1 MSERKIRNDLPEALS
16 KEEMMEKINQTLDRV
31 DYSTVYLT
39 LVMLQL
45 CEEDN

>member
-1 MSERKIRNDLPEALS
+1 MSERKIKNDLPEALS
-16 KEEMMEKINQTLDRV
+16 KEEMIEKITQTLNGA

-39 LVMLQL
+39 LVMLHL